1 MAAAEA
7 VVQLFLFS
15 LSLSLSPVSK
25 LVEFSSLPFEAI
37 LT

>member
-7 VVQLFLFS
+7 VVQLFLF
-15 LSLSLSPVSK
+15 SLSLSPVSK